1 MTTNDYQWIPIT
13 TNDYQRLSERYQK
26 DYLKRSIDIRWLFNP
41 LLSLILRLSCFE
53 KLTPLEPFSTPMILL
68 LSFYGNIS
76 KKNSPCMSSFKG
88 CSSVKQLFAKV
99 WFMFMIVTWRKD
111 SLTSS
116 TWFIHV
122 ESMYICCKI
131 STLWNCVVSWKK
143 VGSCRQEWKRV
154 RFTHD
159 NIFLWIFTVWSIKPM
174 MLQNQELILSFKWK
188 LKNSFQGELGRRR
201 DI

>member
-76 KKNSPCMSSFKG
+76 KKNSPCISSFKG

-122 ESMYICCKI
+122 Y
-131 STLWNCVVSWKK
+131 L
-143 VGSCRQEWKRV
+143 
-154 RFTHD
+154 
-159 NIFLWIFTVWSIKPM
+159 
-174 MLQNQELILSFKWK
+174 LQNQHIMKLCRLKEKGWILHAGMETCSIYTRQHLPLNFHSLINQTDDVAKSRIDFVV
-188 LKNSFQGELGRRR
+188 
-201 DI
+201 